1 LDRAMQF
8 SKSKRLALAGARQRV
23 SRARKALK
31 TEQQLLDSRQKTHRQ
46 RPVEIS

>member
-23 SRARKALK
+23 SSAR
-31 TEQQLLDSRQKTHRQ
+31 
-46 RPVEIS
+46 RP